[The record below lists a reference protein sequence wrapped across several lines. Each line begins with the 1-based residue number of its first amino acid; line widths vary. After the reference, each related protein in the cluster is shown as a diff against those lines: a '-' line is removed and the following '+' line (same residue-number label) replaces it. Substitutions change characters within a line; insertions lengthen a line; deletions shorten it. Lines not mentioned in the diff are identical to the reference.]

1 MLKVVSLTKLLS
13 LGILFLP
20 TVRAVVV
27 AKLSILGILFLTSFI
42 LALRVV
48 VVVVAKFVKSGI
60 LSLIFL
66 ILALYINIWIYI
78 YIYIYIFFFSTNHFF
93 LNHLGYLNQQEQVP
107 KSSLS
112 ILLSNFLNYFVH
124 FSICQYLIYLH

>member
-48 VVVVAKFVKSGI
+48 VVVAKFVKSGI

-66 ILALYINIWIYI
+66 ILALYIYMYI
-78 YIYIYIFFFSTNHFF
+78 YIYIYIFFFSTNQF
-93 LNHLGYLNQQEQVP
+93 LLHHLGYLNQQEQV
-107 KSSLS
+107 
-112 ILLSNFLNYFVH
+112 
-124 FSICQYLIYLH
+124 LIYQNLVYLFYFQIS

>member
-48 VVVVAKFVKSGI
+48 VVVAKFVKSGI

-66 ILALYINIWIYI
+66 ILALYIYI
-78 YIYIYIFFFSTNHFF
+78 YIYFFFSTNQF
-93 LNHLGYLNQQEQVP
+93 LLHHLGYLNQQEQVP

>member
-48 VVVVAKFVKSGI
+48 VVVAKFVKSGI

-66 ILALYINIWIYI
+66 ILALYIYI
-78 YIYIYIFFFSTNHFF
+78 YIYIYFFSTNQF
-93 LNHLGYLNQQEQVP
+93 LLHHLGYLNQQEQVP

>member
-48 VVVVAKFVKSGI
+48 VVVAKFVKSGI

-66 ILALYINIWIYI
+66 ILALYIYI
-78 YIYIYIFFFSTNHFF
+78 YIYIYIFFFSTNQF
-93 LNHLGYLNQQEQVP
+93 LLHHLGYLNQQEQVP